1 MEATT
6 MPEKNEPAPAGA
18 VKAAV
23 KAATEE
29 AAKEASSPVN
39 LSEEELQILSRYRTA
54 GEDVLREIGQI
65 EIRKARLIGSFGQLE
80 TASQTKLQ
88 EVGKRLGIDEG
99 VPWSVQP
106 DGSVVVHE
114 GSVEPEGTKEG

>member
-6 MPEKNEPAPAGA
+6 KPEKNNP
-18 VKAAV
+18 
-23 KAATEE
+23 
-29 AAKEASSPVN
+29 AAKEATEAATEAAAEATQETTE
-39 LSEEELQILSRYRTA
+39 LHLAEEELQILSRYRTA

-99 VPWSVQP
+99 APWSVQP
-106 DGSVVVHE
+106 DGSVVIHE
-114 GSVEPEGTKEG
+114 GTGAPEEG